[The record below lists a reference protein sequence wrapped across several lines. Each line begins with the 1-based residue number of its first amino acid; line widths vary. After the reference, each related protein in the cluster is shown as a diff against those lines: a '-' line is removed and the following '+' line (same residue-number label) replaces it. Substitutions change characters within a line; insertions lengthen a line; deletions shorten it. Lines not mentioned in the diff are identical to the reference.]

1 MDPGQENTW
10 IDAALNLGS
19 GALPP
24 ECCYVFHTKINKALN
39 AAKKNGA
46 VDVAVFD
53 SKFVQFNGNVDGPSY
68 KEVKRILEAGFVV
81 IDLSMHGGVKLKKKA
96 P

>member
-1 MDPGQENTW
+1 
-10 IDAALNLGS
+10 
-19 GALPP
+19 
-24 ECCYVFHTKINKALN
+24 
-39 AAKKNGA
+39 